1 MERGNTI
8 LNTQIEETIIAEQ
21 PNKAVTKPVKKRISA
36 GRVILCILLSVIL
49 FADIIVISA
58 VTTVRTV
65 VTKENISE
73 LLENTDYMTIP
84 LKIDD
89 VQSNLYEMFFFA
101 FARMSTGNVDI
112 YELAEDTE
120 FEKILSEYLYS
131 YASFILY
138 DTKLKEIDSDVIMD
152 FYDDNSDEISRE
164 FGAIYDRNEIR
175 EVIEK
180 QDEIFDKLTDDEIE
194 KLIPMLSLIRFMMSL
209 AALIIFGVLAV
220 ILIVVIGIL
229 SRSVG
234 TPLVATG
241 ISATATGLAVI
252 TFGIL
257 AFLGVIGVPAAS
269 ITTAS
274 IIWQGVLSSIISKVI
289 VIFVYMLTAGIILI
303 ITGGFIGQIRRNIRK
318 SKQA

>member
-58 VTTVRTV
+58 LTTVRTV

-120 FEKILSEYLYS
+120 FEKILAEYLYS

-152 FYDDNSDEISRE
+152 FYDDNSDEICRA
-164 FGAIYDRNEIR
+164 FGATYDRNEIR

-257 AFLGVIGVPAAS
+257 AYLGVIGVPAS

-318 SKQA
+318 SKKA